1 MTTTLTVASD
11 DSEIIKQVV
20 DERPS
25 TWWHLPVATTVLGLL
40 ALLFFGLRGL
50 PGVESTFHLAREGDL
65 NPLGIVPE
73 SVTVPSRA
81 AAIVLAVLALAIAAA
96 LWALQSRHARVR
108 PRVRAPLVVLFEVV
122 RSEERRVRDAGGYGM
137 VMGVEME

>member
-50 PGVESTFHLAREGDL
+50 PGVETTLHLAREGDL
-65 NPLGIVPE
+65 NPLGIVHGR
-73 SVTVPSRA
+73 VIVPSRDE
-81 AAIVLAVLALAIAAA
+81 AIETAGLARDVGAA
-96 LWALQSRHARVR
+96 LQ
-108 PRVRAPLVVLFEVV
+108 
-122 RSEERRVRDAGGYGM
+122 
-137 VMGVEME
+137 